1 MPAVSSWLTGTLA
14 CCPVRGCTVSDSPL
28 TEDALARLLVHGP
41 RPVRVQLAEYDPQW
55 PARFDARAAEL
66 RRILG
71 DRARLIEHIGSTSVP
86 GLAAKPIIDIVV
98 GIDDPDDEPAYLP
111 DLEAAGYD
119 LRVREPQ
126 HRCLRIGE
134 PDEPVNLHCYP
145 PDHAETRKYLT
156 FRDRLR
162 ADEADRRRYE
172 VTKRSLADREW
183 RDINY
188 YAEAKQPVIDAILQ
202 RAGWRG

>member
-1 MPAVSSWLTGTLA
+1 MAGE
-14 CCPVRGCTVSDSPL
+14 PL
-28 TEDALARLLVHGP
+28 TDDVLSAILM
-41 RPVRVQLAEYDPQW
+41 RPLRPTRVVLAEYDPQW
-55 PARFDARAAEL
+55 PVRFAARAADL

-86 GLAAKPIIDIVV
+86 GLAAKPIVDIVV

-111 DLEAAGYD
+111 DLEAAGYEV
-119 LRVREPQ
+119 RVREPG

-134 PDEPVNLHCYP
+134 PDEQVNLHCYP
-145 PDHAETRKYLT
+145 PDDVETRRYLA

-162 ADEADRRRYE
+162 ASDADRDLYE
-172 VTKRSLADREW
+172 RTKRELAEREW

-188 YAEAKQPVIDAILQ
+188 YAEAKWPVIREILG
-202 RAGWRG
+202 RAGWEE